1 VHSMIPQNYRASSS
15 THRSHEMVQPEELV
29 RMAAKADSQAA
40 IEPTINLSDDT
51 GDKRT
56 ELGDLNPWTDTPK
69 PGQ

>member
-1 VHSMIPQNYRASSS
+1 
-15 THRSHEMVQPEELV
+15 MVQPEELV
-29 RMAAKADSQAA
+29 RMAAKAENQAA